1 MRKCTQFVLGLV
13 MVWGTV
19 ATLQGQEPDPPVQI
33 DPPVQLENW
42 GSESMQR
49 QKPTS
54 AELIQLRAAE
64 AQRQRIARIE
74 SKLWAGIDPGRPAV
88 AANPFT
94 QSRYRVYVPHFHIWT
109 LGDWARLR

>member
-13 MVWGTV
+13 MVWGAA
-19 ATLQGQEPDPPVQI
+19 ATLQGQEPDPA
-33 DPPVQLENW
+33 VQLENW

-49 QKPTS
+49 QKPSS
-54 AELIQLRAAE
+54 AELIQIRAAE